1 MDAQTQPRQPP
12 SQMMTLK
19 TTPDLVP
26 FVPLRA
32 FIIVAAKTSFRG
44 FRINVAITSRRNPSK
59 PINAKISNYVFQKVL
74 TAVEMATFLV
84 ALLPVIAV
92 KTLPIASQIW
102 I

>member
-1 MDAQTQPRQPP
+1 MHVQTQPRQQP

-32 FIIVAAKTSFRG
+32 FTIVAAKTSFRG
-44 FRINVAITSRRNPSK
+44 FRINVAITSQRDPSK
-59 PINAKISNYVFQKVL
+59 SIDAKISNDVFQKVL
-74 TAVEMATFLV
+74 TAVEMAIFLV
-84 ALLPVIAV
+84 AFLPVIAV